1 MGSHQDPT
9 DLGPIRD
16 GSHATDKLKVDLFI
30 WVFAVPGTKQKKLC
44 HWPSHLVLFNLTL
57 VYLTDQHII

>member
-9 DLGPIRD
+9 DLGPIRG

-44 HWPSHLVLFNLTL
+44 H
-57 VYLTDQHII
+57 

>member
-30 WVFAVPGTKQKKLC
+30 WVFAVPGINKR
-44 HWPSHLVLFNLTL
+44 S
-57 VYLTDQHII
+57 YATDPAI